1 MYLVLCYDVVSD
13 RRRTRLYGKL
23 KGFLRP
29 VQKSVFEGELPDRRY
44 QDLKDVIENIIDQRV
59 DTVRVYHL
67 CKGCRP
73 LADIIGTGTIIDGGQ
88 FDLIL

>member
-13 RRRTRLYGKL
+13 ARRNRLHKGL

-29 VQKSVFEGELPDRRY
+29 VQKSVFEGWLPPRRY
-44 QDLKDVIENIIDQRV
+44 PRLLSLVRRTIDHQT

-67 CKGCRP
+67 CRACQT
-73 LADIIGTGTIIDGGQ
+73 LSELIGTAESVPRGPVDVVI
-88 FDLIL
+88 

>member
-1 MYLVLCYDVVSD
+1 MYLILCYDVISD
-13 RRRTRLYGKL
+13 SRRNRLHGKL

-44 QDLKDVIENIIDQRV
+44 QLLKDTIETIIDQRV
-59 DTVRVYHL
+59 DTVRIYHL

-73 LADIIGTGTIIDGGQ
+73 LTDIIGTGTMIDGGQ